1 MYLRPYR
8 EVHFYK
14 WDVGR
19 SLKPSPLQGIPFM
32 PEKILYVTVS
42 WDRCHANMWVRQ
54 WDINLIRP
62 SDEVLYLHA
71 HTRGLGLYSLKVWYC
86 VDQDLYMFLFSFSFF
101 FFFFFEDIVI
111 FDIVFF
117 FFFMTFYKYSL
128 LLLFEHIHRYTHT
141 SIDDIKWYE
150 RYVTKFRS
158 VDTHKWLPPMLRAG
172 IDETWCFMHL
182 GIMQRPSTLWEL
194 KEK

>member
-42 WDRCHANMWVRQ
+42 WDRCLANMWVRQ

-62 SDEVLYLHA
+62 SNEVLYLHA

-101 FFFFFEDIVI
+101 FFLFFWGHCDFWHCIFFLIIINDILQVFI
-111 FDIVFF
+111 IIVVW
-117 FFFMTFYKYSL
+117 T
-128 LLLFEHIHRYTHT
+128 YT
-141 SIDDIKWYE
+141 
-150 RYVTKFRS
+150 
-158 VDTHKWLPPMLRAG
+158 
-172 IDETWCFMHL
+172 
-182 GIMQRPSTLWEL
+182 
-194 KEK
+194 